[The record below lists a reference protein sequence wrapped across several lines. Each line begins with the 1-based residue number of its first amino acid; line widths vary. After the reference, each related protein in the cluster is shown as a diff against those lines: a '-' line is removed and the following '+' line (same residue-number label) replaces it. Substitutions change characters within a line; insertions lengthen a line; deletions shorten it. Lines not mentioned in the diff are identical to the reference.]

1 MKVRIVNGY
10 LLMKDNIVNLNHVSA
25 VNLNTDI
32 VRISIAGVSKVLVLR
47 FHDDNEA
54 KRLSEFMETYF
65 ICKEDL
71 IGVLSDDGGD
81 DDRKSFPFDFPGV
94 EPLNEAIN
102 MMKEDGYIKE
112 AVKIL
117 DPYKDI
123 FTVGMKL
130 RELYS
135 DEERAREVW
144 SKYEEFRR
152 VYTSAEETT
161 T

>member
-25 VNLNTDI
+25 VNLDTDI
-32 VRISIAGVSKVLVLR
+32 VRISIAGVPKVLVLQ

-54 KRLSEFMETYF
+54 KRLFEFMETYF
-65 ICKEDL
+65 TCKEDL
-71 IGVLSDDGGD
+71 VGVLSDDND
-81 DDRKSFPFDFPGV
+81 DDRELSSFNFPGV
-94 EPLNEAIN
+94 ELLNEAIN
-102 MMKEDGYIKE
+102 MMKEDGYMRE
-112 AVKIL
+112 AVRIL
-117 DPYKDI
+117 DPYNDM
-123 FTVGMKL
+123 FTVCMKL

-135 DEERAREVW
+135 DEERAKEIW

-152 VYTSAEETT
+152 VYTSTEETT